1 MPSEGVDALRRLYD
15 EWAKGNLPALGEV
28 ADPAIEWEWAPEM
41 ASLFGGPHTYR
52 GLDEI
57 WTATKEWLTAWEH
70 YWMTADERR
79 RWRRPESTASRSARP
94 YRPRRALPTLF
105 LRGSAVLID
114 MRKARRL
121 WLGDWQH
128 DESEHAAPPPAAAHD
143 DSDTVRLIPVS
154 DRDAE
159 WRAER
164 RRKVARGIALGVA
177 IALLFGLGYV
187 LSSGGGNDRLT
198 AETQQT
204 PPAAQQAPQFQA
216 PQQTPQVPQGVPPQQ
231 GFGGPDLTGPE
242 ATKAAAA
249 AVAKFPGDVERV
261 TAGPG
266 GGYIVHVIQGDGNE
280 VHVLVNDQF
289 KVDGSDA
296 GAGPRNFG
304 NGTSQ

>member
-1 MPSEGVDALRRLYD
+1 
-15 EWAKGNLPALGEV
+15 
-28 ADPAIEWEWAPEM
+28 
-41 ASLFGGPHTYR
+41 
-52 GLDEI
+52 
-57 WTATKEWLTAWEH
+57 
-70 YWMTADERR
+70 
-79 RWRRPESTASRSARP
+79 
-94 YRPRRALPTLF
+94 
-105 LRGSAVLID
+105 

-121 WLGDWQH
+121 WLGDWQQ
-128 DESEHAAPPPAAAHD
+128 DEPESTTPPAAAHD

-154 DRDAE
+154 DRDAQ

-164 RRKVARGIALGVA
+164 RRKVGRGIALGVA
-177 IALLFGLGYV
+177 IALLFGVGYL
-187 LSSGGGNDRLT
+187 LSSGGGNDHLT
-198 AETQQT
+198 AATQQT
-204 PPAAQQAPQFQA
+204 PPAQQSPQFQA

-242 ATKAAAA
+242 ATKAAQA

-296 GAGPRNFG
+296 GSAPPRSFG
-304 NGTSQ
+304 GGTSQ